1 MQFSKCW
8 DSCEIPAK
16 LFYKIIDNNDQNLLV
31 IKGNPS
37 KDLIFESWQK
47 IYDEFFK
54 LKNDGKLKL
63 VLKAQLQIIKLEFQ
77 IKTIKNILYALSVT
91 PFTKKERIEIIKSI
105 NTIGT
110 NFDLKKYES
119 LSGEESYI
127 FLKQEILRTY
137 KFVLPGINNKLK
149 LERGNYDNLTEKK
162 EIISSFADNCVNIE
176 NALGRAIDD
185 NMTLEKYLSYEKS
198 VIKLSKKNE

>member
-8 DSCEIPAK
+8 DNCEIPAK
-16 LFYKIIDNNDQNLLV
+16 LFYKIIDTNDQSLLV

-37 KDLIFESWQK
+37 KDLIVESWEK

-110 NFDLKKYES
+110 NIDLKKYES

-127 FLKQEILRTY
+127 FLKKEILRTY

-185 NMTLEKYLSYEKS
+185 NMSLEKYLSYEKS

>member
-1 MQFSKCW
+1 VKS
-8 DSCEIPAK
+8 
-16 LFYKIIDNNDQNLLV
+16 
-31 IKGNPS
+31 
-37 KDLIFESWQK
+37 LI
-47 IYDEFFK
+47 Y
-54 LKNDGKLKL
+54 
-63 VLKAQLQIIKLEFQ
+63 
-77 IKTIKNILYALSVT
+77 
-91 PFTKKERIEIIKSI
+91 
-105 NTIGT
+105 
-110 NFDLKKYES
+110 S